1 MPDINPLTYYLFCD
15 FVHFF
20 FLFYIYAICT
30 NIKI

>member
-20 FLFYIYAICT
+20 FFVLYLFYMY
-30 NIKI
+30 